1 MGNFHI
7 ATATAALNILLIPES
22 VAGSAS
28 WEYKQGHVLK
38 GGPWFPSITSV
49 TFKLLP
55 FPFNLELQ
63 SCVHEECLISATNT
77 SQGARAASARA
88 FVHSLN
94 ILIKYA
100 RMYGYEH
107 KRTEAQFAT
116 TWKELQQGLPTTG
129 DSGFLLGVSD
139 NKLLLD
145 GIPLETGNA
154 ERSFATLLS
163 TAGLASLHFSKDVT
177 EEDFVRLVRA
187 FTVAGSKAQDVS
199 KQIKEALSSGTHSGT
214 IKINEVKF
222 VAADPLTGDVSIAA
236 QIAAQTLGPEF
247 KQWLNDP
254 QKLLQLIAA
263 AEGANSGGGPAPA
276 GGVPM
281 VPLGSVPNP
290 PQASGKGVWVPEGT
304 PIGMPG
310 GTAAAAAPAWTGGMV
325 PLQEQEVIQAIRLLT
340 RFGQVQQDPTM
351 KEEDLHKEL
360 TETDPNTRLN
370 LQQLLGSLAGQVSS
384 EEQDTPLLMKAAEH
398 MAIRFAIERYQ
409 KGEVKVN
416 AVHQMM
422 EHMSRQMDS
431 LRSILKLQ
439 EEKMSKAGILVE
451 SHADI
456 LDRMFWAEVPEAG
469 KKSVLMSHEA
479 PCVPPRNLRQFVELL
494 LDRDDRQSATE
505 ILNNYSS
512 CLSARDTEP
521 RRRTAIGLSQLADL
535 YSRLGGQPMG
545 QAVRCLS
552 EQLINEKD
560 PELQSLLS
568 AAFVRL
574 SQEASSSKH
583 YGAVNEVCAGME
595 RISLERPVLMGD
607 LRPRVGVEN
616 RLPEFIEEALQL
628 DPIPPD
634 MLSVLR
640 RTSQSGAEHLADR
653 FFRCMRRDEC
663 DRMIELVH
671 QLGSPILSQLRE
683 ILRTGQPR
691 QAAGAVGLVSRLD
704 VGTLLE
710 LLPARMPEWNRFYHD
725 IIVRQI
731 AYGAAVDRGR
741 TLLELAEILDPL
753 VLPEAVDEIGMSG
766 DMTATPPLI
775 AMARPGDTASRSP
788 YVQLKAIESLG
799 RLKDS
804 EAVAILREILEAKK
818 TFSWVHHRELR
829 IAAAQALSKT
839 DPRYSS
845 QVLSDSGLETAE
857 LAIAPLDFAPACPW
871 VRQRRYERLV
881 LAKTVP
887 AIIGSSW
894 GKSRIMIRELSL
906 GGGMGTKEDNLRIGS
921 EADLEISVG
930 MRAKIRAHVLL
941 RRARV
946 NEVGFEIVSTDLESR
961 YRLRRLLVDALNH
974 SPSNKG
980 HEWSGDRK
988 V

>member
-1 MGNFHI
+1 
-7 ATATAALNILLIPES
+7 
-22 VAGSAS
+22 
-28 WEYKQGHVLK
+28 
-38 GGPWFPSITSV
+38 
-49 TFKLLP
+49 
-55 FPFNLELQ
+55 
-63 SCVHEECLISATNT
+63 
-77 SQGARAASARA
+77 
-88 FVHSLN
+88 
-94 ILIKYA
+94 
-100 RMYGYEH
+100 MYGYNH
-107 KRTEAQFAT
+107 KRTEGQFET

-129 DSGFLLGVSD
+129 DAGFLLGVSD

-145 GIPLETGNA
+145 GIPLEAGNA

-187 FTVAGSKAQDVS
+187 FTIAGSKAQDVS
-199 KQIKEALSSGTHSGT
+199 KQIKEALSAGKQGSS

-247 KQWLNDP
+247 RQWLNDP

-263 AEGANSGGGPAPA
+263 AEGANSGGSGGGGGKGPAD
-276 GGVPM
+276 GVPM
-281 VPLGSVPNP
+281 VPLGSVPNLP
-290 PQASGKGVWVPEGT
+290 TGKGKGRWVPDGDTSGT
-304 PIGMPG
+304 GSG
-310 GTAAAAAPAWTGGMV
+310 AATGAAPAWTGGMV

-340 RFGQVQQDPTM
+340 RFGQVQQDPNV
-351 KEEDLHKEL
+351 KEEDITKEL
-360 TETDPNTRLN
+360 SETDPNTRLN
-370 LQQLLGSLAGQVSS
+370 LQQLLGSLAAKATT

-398 MAIRFAIERYQ
+398 MAIRFALERYQ

-439 EEKMSKAGILVE
+439 EEKMNKAGILVE

-456 LDRMFWAEVPEAG
+456 LDRMFWAEVPESG

-479 PCVPPRNLRQFVELL
+479 PCVPPRNLRQFVEVL
-494 LDRDDRQSATE
+494 LDRDDKQSATD

-512 CLSARDTEP
+512 CLGAKDAEP
-521 RRRTAIGLSQLADL
+521 RRRAAIGLSQLADL
-535 YSRLGGQPMG
+535 YARLGGQPMG
-545 QAVRCLS
+545 QAIKKLS
-552 EQLINEKD
+552 EQLIAEKD
-560 PELQSLLS
+560 AELQSLFS

-574 SQEASSSKH
+574 SQEASSAKN

-595 RISLERPVLMGD
+595 LISVERPVLMSD

-616 RLPEFIEEALQL
+616 RLPEFIEEAIQM
-628 DPIPPD
+628 DTVPPD

-640 RTSQSGAEHLADR
+640 RTSHTGADHLADR

-663 DRMIELVH
+663 DRMIELVQ
-671 QLGSPILSQLRE
+671 QLGSPVLVQLRE

-691 QAAGAVGLVSRLD
+691 QASGAVGLVSRLD

-725 IIVRQI
+725 IVVRQI

-775 AMARPGDTASRSP
+775 AMARPGETASRSP
-788 YVQLKAIESLG
+788 FVQLKAIESLG
-799 RLKDS
+799 RLKDA
-804 EAVAILREILEAKK
+804 EAVSTLREILETKK
-818 TFSWVHHRELR
+818 TFGWVHHRELR

-845 QVLSDSGLETAE
+845 QVLSDSGLEPAE
-857 LAIAPLDFAPACPW
+857 LAIAPLDMAPACPW
-871 VRQRRYERLV
+871 VRQRRYERMV
-881 LAKTVP
+881 LAKTVV
-887 AIIGSSW
+887 ATIGSSW
-894 GKSRIMIRELSL
+894 GKSRILIRELSL

-961 YRLRRLLVDALNH
+961 YRLRRLLVDALY
-974 SPSNKG
+974 SAPQSKPQ
-980 HEWSGDRK
+980 EWSGERK
-988 V
+988 I

>member
-1 MGNFHI
+1 MAHTHAKAGPSKVSCVFHFR
-7 ATATAALNILLIPES
+7 A
-22 VAGSAS
+22 
-28 WEYKQGHVLK
+28 
-38 GGPWFPSITSV
+38 ITSV
-49 TFKLLP
+49 TFNPLL
-55 FPFNLELQ
+55 FRFTLEMQTCVLQ
-63 SCVHEECLISATNT
+63 ELVISGTNT

-107 KRTEAQFAT
+107 KRTEAQFET
-116 TWKELQQGLPTTG
+116 TWNELQTALPAGG
-129 DSGFLLGVSD
+129 DAGFLLGVSD

-145 GIPLETGNA
+145 GIPLETGQA
-154 ERSFATLLS
+154 EKSFATLLT

-187 FTVAGSKAQDVS
+187 FTVAGSKATDVA
-199 KQIKEALSSGTHSGT
+199 KQIKDALGAGKQNST

-247 KQWLNDP
+247 RQWLNDP

-263 AEGANSGGGPAPA
+263 AEGATSGGGK
-276 GGVPM
+276 GSGDGVPM
-281 VPLGSVPNP
+281 VPLGSVPNM
-290 PQASGKGVWVPEGT
+290 PQGKG
-304 PIGMPG
+304 G
-310 GTAAAAAPAWTGGMV
+310 GTAGGGGAGGWFGGGGGPATGNGGGTGAGGGTGTGTGVAPVWTGGMV

-340 RFGQVQQDPTM
+340 RFGQVQQDPNV
-351 KEEDLHKEL
+351 KEEDLQKDISEA
-360 TETDPNTRLN
+360 DPNTRLN
-370 LQQLLGSLAGQVSS
+370 LQQLLGSLAAQAAASQ
-384 EEQDTPLLMKAAEH
+384 EEDTPLLMKAAEH
-398 MAIRFAIERYQ
+398 MAIRFALERYQ

-431 LRSILKLQ
+431 LRQILKLQ

-469 KKSVLMSHEA
+469 KKSVLLSHEA
-479 PCVPPRNLRQFVELL
+479 PCVPPRNLRQFVEVL
-494 LDRDDRQSATE
+494 LDRDDKQTAAD

-512 CLSARDTEP
+512 CLSAKDTEP

-535 YSRLGGQPMG
+535 YARLGGQPMA
-545 QAVRCLS
+545 QAVRKLS
-552 EQLINEKD
+552 EQIIAEKD
-560 PELQSLLS
+560 AELQSLYG

-574 SQEASSSKH
+574 SQESSAAKN
-583 YGAVNEVCAGME
+583 YAAVNEVCAGME
-595 RISLERPVLMGD
+595 LISVERPVLISD

-616 RLPEFIEEALQL
+616 RLPEYIEEALQL
-628 DPIPPD
+628 EPIPAD
-634 MLSVLR
+634 LISVLR
-640 RTSQSGAEHLADR
+640 RTSQSGSEHLADR

-663 DRMIELVH
+663 DRMIELVKE
-671 QLGSPILSQLRE
+671 LGSPILTQLRE

-691 QAAGAVGLVSRLD
+691 QASGAVGLVSRLD

-710 LLPARMPEWNRFYHD
+710 LLPARLPEWNRFYHD
-725 IIVRQI
+725 VVVRQI
-731 AYGAAVDRGR
+731 AYGAAADRGR
-741 TLLELAEILDPL
+741 TLLELAEVLDPV
-753 VLPEAVDEIGMSG
+753 VLPEAVDEIGMSS
-766 DMTATPPLI
+766 DRTSVSPLI
-775 AMARPGDTASRSP
+775 AMAKPGDAASRSP
-788 YVQLKAIESLG
+788 FVQLKAIESLG
-799 RLKDS
+799 RLRDA
-804 EAVAILREILEAKK
+804 EAVSVLREILESKK
-818 TFSWVHHRELR
+818 TFGWMHHRELR

-845 QVLSDSGLETAE
+845 QVLSDSGLEPSE
-857 LAIAPLDFAPACPW
+857 LAIAPLDMAPACPW

-881 LAKTVP
+881 LAKTVVGTL
-887 AIIGSSW
+887 GSSW
-894 GKSRIMIRELSL
+894 GKSRILIRELSL

-921 EADLEISVG
+921 EAELEISLG
-930 MRAKIRAHVLL
+930 MRSKIRAHVLL

-961 YRLRRLLVDALNH
+961 YRLRRLLVEALNH
-974 SPSNKG
+974 APQNRG
-980 HEWSGDRK
+980 REWGGERK